1 MSMILDGS
9 LGVTFNDAS
18 LQPAAA
24 SPYGLKN
31 KIINGDMVIDQRN

>member
-18 LQPAAA
+18 LQPVAA